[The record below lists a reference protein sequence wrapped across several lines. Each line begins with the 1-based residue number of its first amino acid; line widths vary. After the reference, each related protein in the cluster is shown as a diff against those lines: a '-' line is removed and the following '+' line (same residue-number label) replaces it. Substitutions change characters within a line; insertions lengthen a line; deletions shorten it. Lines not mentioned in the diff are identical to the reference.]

1 MNNMKEL
8 NEKTQKDSKKPS
20 HSIFAAVFGA
30 IMIAGILLVA
40 LNLKAMSGITAPV
53 AVGLAL
59 TLVGA
64 LGTSISIV
72 LSIRLLVQY
81 DEALAKARESFT
93 VDPEVLRDPRLREIP
108 KIKKLMK
115 NENVKRIFEAEKISA
130 ADLSDPHV
138 QLFIDALLEQA
149 DENGVIRFE

>member
-1 MNNMKEL
+1 MR
-8 NEKTQKDSKKPS
+8 EKNTKKPLY
-20 HSIFAAVFGA
+20 SIIAAVFGV
-30 IMIAGILLVA
+30 IMMSGILLVA

-53 AVGLAL
+53 AVGMAL

-64 LGTSISIV
+64 AGMSTAIV
-72 LSIRLLVQY
+72 LSIRVLMQY
-81 DEALAKARESFT
+81 DKELEKARESFT
-93 VDPEVLRDPRLREIP
+93 VDPAVLRDPRIRELP
-108 KIKKLMK
+108 KIKKLLK

-138 QLFIDALLEQA
+138 QLFIDALLECA

>member
-1 MNNMKEL
+1 MKEN
-8 NEKTQKDSKKPS
+8 NEKMQKNTKKPPY
-20 HSIFAAVFGA
+20 SIIAAVFGA
-30 IMIAGILLVA
+30 IMAAGIALVA

-53 AVGLAL
+53 AVGLVL
-59 TLVGA
+59 TVVGA
-64 LGTSISIV
+64 VGMSTAVTHSIM
-72 LSIRLLVQY
+72 LLMKY
-81 DEALAKARESFT
+81 DKELEKARESFK
-93 VDPEVLRDPRLREIP
+93 VDPEVLRDPRIRELP

-138 QLFIDALLEQA
+138 QLFIDALLELA